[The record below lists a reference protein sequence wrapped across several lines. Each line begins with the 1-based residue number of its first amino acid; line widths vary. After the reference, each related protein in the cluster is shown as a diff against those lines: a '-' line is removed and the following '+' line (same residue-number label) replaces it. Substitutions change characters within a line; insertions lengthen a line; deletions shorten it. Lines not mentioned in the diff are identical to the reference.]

1 MPVSSNEFLDI
12 QVTIECGFTLK
23 GIRDMIRRYIQMHHT
38 DKYSQYSSIICPVC
52 ANSWVFVYKLSG
64 CGFESCCSHLKFRY
78 RSCFE
83 QGVPWVWI
91 NSNMRTLHDKNIE
104 SDEVQ
109 FHMVLI
115 DVLNIAVRFLEYMTG
130 RNPNMSMSQ
139 AGIKVID

>member
-1 MPVSSNEFLDI
+1 M
-12 QVTIECGFTLK
+12 
-23 GIRDMIRRYIQMHHT
+23 
-38 DKYSQYSSIICPVC
+38 
-52 ANSWVFVYKLSG
+52 
-64 CGFESCCSHLKFRY
+64 
-78 RSCFE
+78 
-83 QGVPWVWI
+83 WI
-91 NSNMRTLHDKNIE
+91 HSNMRTLHDKNIQ